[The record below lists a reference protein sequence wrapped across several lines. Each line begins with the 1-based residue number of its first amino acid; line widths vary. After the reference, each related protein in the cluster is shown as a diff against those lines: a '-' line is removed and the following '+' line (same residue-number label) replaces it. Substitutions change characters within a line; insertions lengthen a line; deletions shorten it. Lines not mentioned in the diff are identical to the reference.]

1 MDYIKKTIC
10 IEAARTRTQGL
21 MPYYEFGKEYE
32 IQHISGDSGYS
43 TCFKFNK
50 LGLESASGENGNW
63 GQIVANPC
71 FLATNGKTYESMLD
85 KYYRILNMVRN
96 GVKLRKVATKEGEIF
111 TEDVGAF
118 EWNGNC
124 FEGGEEP
131 DSLYVYFAYNANDF
145 LSTEIDSLRPETRR
159 IYRTVSGVESDFI
172 VLINEYDKFIGLSS
186 YLDGVNIPST
196 VTTHSIG
203 NDEHT
208 KWANYCMIVDDL
220 IGKINIPASIYNK
233 HIKVPKSM
241 PCADVQP
248 YIDWLEENKS
258 LSADCCNARL
268 YEDMGGQD
276 MLDEL
281 INKHE
286 SECEKKRKA
295 LEGLE
300 YSVPYLEMPIL
311 LTQNSTDIGVLTNID
326 GVKYSGETP
335 GPVVTGDTPSRPH
348 GKMTPDANIEESGL
362 TQFDIDFIVHSG
374 VGVTI
379 DQIIMGN
386 TLSAY
391 PTTEMF
397 DAVMSAV
404 SVGIT
409 DKLPVD
415 YIIPSGQTR
424 YPIEVESLLGTL
436 RNRKK
441 YTDDRDNVLPG
452 IFKKYSNPA
461 GEMYVCIKMSDNPNY
476 YELVTSSYTITEG
489 GVEKTV
495 YCVVYDKRQLT
506 ENDIVGMN
514 NRRTSYTRMFSGG
527 LETLE
532 DAKSVVREQMEGYG
546 DGDESFNPKVWRIS
560 VIAPVWTMSALTAYE
575 PNDCISADGYMSGDK
590 IRGNEGPKYSPSDNY
605 NNPTNKFYRT
615 ITTCAAG
622 IRIAETEEEET
633 GVIDSAKTHYYFFV
647 KYDNSS
653 GSPMTVPYLSGNTA
667 NVYLVSRSDDTYI
680 YRGDFILSAVPNG
693 SFFEVEYV
701 IGGYF
706 EGDEYGRYI
715 GRYGDKGDVYYE
727 KHPFDT
733 KHVDYV
739 ALDGVDNVPVW
750 SEYIDFK
757 ADMKE
762 FYSPRYNLYRT
773 GNTANIIRMST
784 GDIWNKD
791 FAYDA
796 YLTKEEYLTNFSQ
809 PPKVDVDVTI
819 DRGGVSAFERH
830 YNLAECNTMQDL
842 ERYKNNVFFDND

>member
-1 MDYIKKTIC
+1 
-10 IEAARTRTQGL
+10 
-21 MPYYEFGKEYE
+21 
-32 IQHISGDSGYS
+32 
-43 TCFKFNK
+43 
-50 LGLESASGENGNW
+50 
-63 GQIVANPC
+63 
-71 FLATNGKTYESMLD
+71 
-85 KYYRILNMVRN
+85 
-96 GVKLRKVATKEGEIF
+96 
-111 TEDVGAF
+111 
-118 EWNGNC
+118 
-124 FEGGEEP
+124 
-131 DSLYVYFAYNANDF
+131 
-145 LSTEIDSLRPETRR
+145 
-159 IYRTVSGVESDFI
+159 
-172 VLINEYDKFIGLSS
+172 
-186 YLDGVNIPST
+186 
-196 VTTHSIG
+196 
-203 NDEHT
+203 
-208 KWANYCMIVDDL
+208 
-220 IGKINIPASIYNK
+220 
-233 HIKVPKSM
+233 M

-248 YIDWLEENKS
+248 YIDWLEENQS

-281 INKHE
+281 KKHE

-295 LEGLE
+295 LEELE

-326 GVKYSGETP
+326 GVEYSGETP

-362 TQFDIDFIVHSG
+362 TQFDIDFLVHSG

-391 PTTEMF
+391 PTT
-397 DAVMSAV
+397 DRY
-404 SVGIT
+404 SV
-409 DKLPVD
+409 
-415 YIIPSGQTR
+415 
-424 YPIEVESLLGTL
+424 EVESLLGTL

-441 YTDDRDNVLPG
+441 YTDDKDNVLPG
-452 IFKKYSNPA
+452 MFKKYSNPA
-461 GEMYVCIKMSDNPNY
+461 GEMYVCIKMSDEPKY
-476 YELVTSSYTITEG
+476 YELVVSSYTVTETIDG
-489 GVEKTV
+489 EGVEKTV
-495 YCVVYDKRQLT
+495 YCVVYDQRSLS
-506 ENDIVGMN
+506 ENDIIGMN
-514 NRRTSYTRMFSGG
+514 NRRTSYRRMFQDNI
-527 LETLE
+527 ETPE
-532 DAKSVVREQMEGYG
+532 EAQAIVNEEADGYSEGSEEY
-546 DGDESFNPKVWRIS
+546 NPKVWRIS
-560 VIAPVWTMSALTAYE
+560 VFSPVWTMSALTAYE

-590 IRGNEGPKYSPSDNY
+590 IRGNEGPKYSPSDAY

-633 GVIDSAKTHYYFFV
+633 GVIDPAKTHYYFFV

-667 NVYLVSRSDDTYI
+667 NVYLVSHSGDTYI
-680 YRGDFILSAVPNG
+680 YRGDFILSAAPNG

-706 EGDEYGRYI
+706 EGDENGRYI
-715 GRYGDKGDVYYE
+715 RPQCDDKGDVYYE

-796 YLTKEEYLTNFSQ
+796 YLAKEEYLTNFSQ

-819 DRGGVSAFERH
+819 NRGGVSAFERH

-842 ERYKNNVFFDND
+842 ERYGNNVFFNND